1 MSASLTTQYFR
12 QGGFQMKKTLILLFS
27 LLMLLG
33 MACAEPAVTEAVDAT
48 PEASIAPT
56 EAPNESVILGFED
69 SFCLELPAGWK
80 YYAITEDMAAQGVL
94 YCLSDESAQR
104 WLHIQSWNTDCADI
118 DALKNLIDRTAAP
131 QTSGVYTFNG
141 TDFVIY
147 DLVEGDV
154 SCCAALL
161 DGRVLNFVFTP
172 QSDAAFMATATQ
184 VIGSFGVLEK

>member
-1 MSASLTTQYFR
+1 
-12 QGGFQMKKTLILLFS
+12 MKKVLCTLLALV
-27 LLMLLG
+27 MLLG
-33 MACAEPAVTEAVDAT
+33 MACAETAATDAPAT

-56 EAPNESVILGFED
+56 EAPDEPVILGFED
-69 SFCLELPAGWK
+69 SFSLELPAGWK
-80 YYAITEDMAAQGVL
+80 YYAINAEMAAQGVL

-104 WLHIQSWNTDCADI
+104 WLYIQNWDTDCADI
-118 DALKNLIDRTAAP
+118 DSLQDLIDRTAAP
-131 QTSGVYTFNG
+131 QTSGIYTFND

-154 SCCAALL
+154 SCCAALV

-184 VIGSFGVLEK
+184 IIGSFGVLAK

>member
-1 MSASLTTQYFR
+1 
-12 QGGFQMKKTLILLFS
+12 MKKFLCMLLA

-33 MACAEPAVTEAVDAT
+33 MAFAKPTAADAAET
-48 PEASIAPT
+48 PEAVAAP
-56 EAPNESVILGFED
+56 EESAAPIEEPDSPVLLGFED
-69 SFCLELPAGWK
+69 GFSLELPAGWK
-80 YYAITEDMAAQGVL
+80 YYRITEEMAAQGVL
-94 YCLSDESAQR
+94 YCLSDETSER
-104 WLHIQSWNTDCADI
+104 WLYIQSWNTDCADI
-118 DALKNLIDRTAAP
+118 DSLKDLINRTAAP

-184 VIGSFGVLEK
+184 IIGSFGVLAE

>member
-1 MSASLTTQYFR
+1 
-12 QGGFQMKKTLILLFS
+12 MKKILCMLLA

-33 MACAEPAVTEAVDAT
+33 MANAEPAATEAPAA
-48 PEASIAPT
+48 PEASAAPT
-56 EAPNESVILGFED
+56 PAPAAPVVLGFED
-69 SFCLELPAGWK
+69 GFSLELPAGWM
-80 YYAITEDMAAQGVL
+80 YYTITEEMAAQGVL

-104 WLHIQSWNTDCADI
+104 WLYIQSWNTDCTDI
-118 DALKNLIDRTAAP
+118 DSLQDLIDRTAMP
-131 QTSGVYTFNG
+131 QTSGIYTFNG

-154 SCCAALL
+154 SCCAALV

-184 VIGSFGVLEK
+184 VIGSFGVLAE

>member
-1 MSASLTTQYFR
+1 
-12 QGGFQMKKTLILLFS
+12 MKKILCLLLA
-27 LLMLLG
+27 LLMMMG
-33 MACAEPAVTEAVDAT
+33 MACAEPTDAVET
-48 PEASIAPT
+48 PETSPLAT
-56 EAPNESVILGFED
+56 EAPAASVILGFED
-69 SFCLELPAGWK
+69 GFSLELPAGWM
-80 YYAITEDMAAQGVL
+80 YYTITAEMAAQGVL

-104 WLHIQSWNTDCADI
+104 WLYIQSWNTDCQDI
-118 DALKNLIDRTAAP
+118 DALQDLIDRSAAP
-131 QTSGVYTFNG
+131 QTSGIYTFNG

-184 VIGSFGVLEK
+184 IIGSFGVLAK